1 MSKLKH
7 EIKEEKLIIE
17 VPEDATS
24 EEIRKYEEDVF
35 KKVMEA
41 SGLPVNFVM
50 IDSGQQ
56 IV

>member
-7 EIKEEKLIIE
+7 EIKEDRIVIE
-17 VPEDATS
+17 VPETATS